1 MELEL
6 KKERFECYRPG
17 TPLISTREE
26 SAETIVPD
34 YIPDVARI
42 IDVSACLLLRS
53 QTVSEGRL
61 NLEGTI
67 RLTLLF
73 LAEGTQGLRSL
84 EYSIPF
90 EQSERLPDGCEK
102 ASAVGRACGVE
113 ARLLNPRKLFTRLDV
128 EWRIVPYCRETLS
141 VCSEISERE
150 KYAVETLSE
159 KHEVTL
165 IRAIGEKDFVFADE
179 LTIPGGREAV
189 RELLCT
195 RVKPRVT
202 EAKSIGSKAVVK
214 GVACVSLL
222 YTAEDGSLCSYAEE
236 LPFSQ
241 LLDGVAGEEGGD
253 VSAEATLNLT
263 GCEIHTG
270 AEGESGAGRT
280 VSVKLFM
287 NAFVVLRGTET
298 IQCITDLY
306 STAYD
311 LNAQTERIEL
321 WHEPETLTVT
331 QSVREQLDTGTE
343 VKCVLTT
350 DVCCGSVGVRQD
362 GEKAVLYTTAAVSVL
377 YLDDSDAP
385 RAVSRRIEI
394 TAESAMSGDVQVG
407 TVCTGDISANINAN
421 GIELR
426 FPVDFTVVS
435 NETASCACLTELSAG
450 EQPEAAGGVSAP
462 SLVLRALKDGETL
475 WDVAK
480 QYRTTIGEILS
491 ANELS
496 GSAAAEV
503 GQMLLIPRKR

>member
-17 TPLISTREE
+17 APLLSTREE

-61 NLEGTI
+61 SMEGTI

-73 LAEGTQGLRSL
+73 LTEEPQGLRSL

-90 EQSERLPDGCEK
+90 EQSERLPDGCDK
-102 ASAVGRACGVE
+102 ASAEGRACNVE
-113 ARLLNPRKLFTRLDV
+113 VRLLNPRKLFTRLDV
-128 EWRIVPYCRETLS
+128 EWRVVPYCREMLS
-141 VCSEISERE
+141 ICSEIPEQE
-150 KYAVETLSE
+150 KYAIEILCEKRETS
-159 KHEVTL
+159 L
-165 IRAIGEKDFVFADE
+165 IRAIGEKDFIFADE
-179 LTIPGGREAV
+179 MTLLGGHEAV

-195 RVKPRVT
+195 CVKPRVT
-202 EAKSIGSKAVVK
+202 ETKIIGSKAIVK

-222 YTAEDGSLCSYAEE
+222 YAAEDGSLCSYSEE

-241 LLDGVAGEEGGD
+241 ILDGVAADEGG
-253 VSAEATLNLT
+253 EATASTTLNLT
-263 GCEIHTG
+263 GSEIHTG
-270 AEGESGAGRT
+270 GEGGTGRT
-280 VSVKLFM
+280 VSVKLFL
-287 NAFVVLRGTET
+287 NAFVVLRDTKT
-298 IQCITDLY
+298 IHCITDLY
-306 STAYD
+306 STAYE

-321 WHEPETLTVT
+321 LSEPETLTVT

-343 VKCVLTT
+343 VKCVLSA
-350 DVCCGSVGVRQD
+350 DVCFGSVSIRQD
-362 GEKAVLYTTAAVSVL
+362 GDKALLRTTATVSAL

-385 RAVSRRIEI
+385 HAVSRRVEI
-394 TAESAMSGDVQVG
+394 AAESARNGDAQVEE
-407 TVCTGDISANINAN
+407 VCTGDIAASINAN

-435 NETASCACLTELSAG
+435 TEAETCMCLTELSA
-450 EQPEAAGGVSAP
+450 EEAPEASAAAP

-480 QYRTTIGEILS
+480 RYRTTIGDILS

-496 GSAAAEV
+496 DSAAAEI